1 MRAGLPFV
9 CVLCVS
15 RSRAGTGCWMNTHV
29 LKLCSALGSNLRA
42 ASRQQRGR
50 LYKPRGLAALL
61 VGSQEWRRAK
71 TELGKD
77 GRSHGPASLLSAR
90 AWRSPKLS
98 CKEAAPCAA
107 ASELFG
113 RALSSERFSL

>member
-1 MRAGLPFV
+1 MRGELPFV

-71 TELGKD
+71 TAGEGWQES
-77 GRSHGPASLLSAR
+77 RS
-90 AWRSPKLS
+90 
-98 CKEAAPCAA
+98 C
-107 ASELFG
+107 
-113 RALSSERFSL
+113 LSSERPYLALPQAVLQGCSVCCCL

>member
-1 MRAGLPFV
+1 
-9 CVLCVS
+9 
-15 RSRAGTGCWMNTHV
+15 MNTHV

-50 LYKPRGLAALL
+50 SHKPRGLAALL
-61 VGSQEWRRAK
+61 VGSREW
-71 TELGKD
+71 LGVEEH

>member
-1 MRAGLPFV
+1 MRGELPFV

-50 LYKPRGLAALL
+50 SHKPRGLAALL
-61 VGSQEWRRAK
+61 VGSREWLGVEESKDRAGEGWQES
-71 TELGKD
+71 
-77 GRSHGPASLLSAR
+77 RSCLT
-90 AWRSPKLS
+90 
-98 CKEAAPCAA
+98 
-107 ASELFG
+107 
-113 RALSSERFSL
+113 SERPYLALPQAVLQGGCSVCCCL